1 MTIKDFTVGQTAYVY
16 STDKRNNPEKGYR
29 EVTVKKVGRVYVTL
43 DNRWESK
50 YGVGYGC
57 GSYLVEK
64 VDAGTP
70 SYLFRT
76 KQDLDDYLEAEGL
89 RSELRQA
96 MDWSNGKKL
105 PLSTLRA
112 IKKILDEGEEST

>member
-1 MTIKDFTVGQTAYVY
+1 MTIKDFTVGQTAFVY
-16 STDKRNNPEKGYR
+16 SIDRRNNPEKGYR
-29 EVTVKKVGRVYVTL
+29 EVTVKKVGRAYVTL
-43 DNRWESK
+43 DNRLESK

-57 GSYLVEK
+57 RSYLVEK

-76 KQDLDDYLEAEGL
+76 KQDLDDYLEAERL

-96 MDWSNGKKL
+96 MDWPSFKKF

-112 IKKILDEGEEST
+112 IKKILDDGEKTT

>member
-1 MTIKDFTVGQTAYVY
+1 MNIKDFTVGQTAFVY
-16 STDKRNNPEKGYR
+16 SVGRRNNPEKGYR
-29 EVTVKKVGRVYVTL
+29 EVTVKKVGRAYVTL
-43 DNRWESK
+43 DNGWESK

-76 KQDLDDYLEAEGL
+76 KRDLDDYLEAERL
-89 RSELRQA
+89 RSELQQA
-96 MDWSNGKKL
+96 MNWANVKKL

-112 IKKILDEGEEST
+112 IKKILEDGEEST